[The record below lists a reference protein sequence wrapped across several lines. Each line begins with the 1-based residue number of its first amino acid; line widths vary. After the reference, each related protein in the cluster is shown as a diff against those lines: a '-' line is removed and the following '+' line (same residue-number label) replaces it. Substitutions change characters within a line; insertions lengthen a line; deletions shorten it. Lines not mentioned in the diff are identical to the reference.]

1 MGWGGGGWRKTY
13 SVPCGTGG
21 RESIVSEAPSSTT
34 ISATLQGRVP
44 QQWLARSQAEDDQH
58 VESLTR
64 GPRRVQGRQNVSQRR
79 SPLRPSRL
87 AETAV
92 SGWHSRRGSRA
103 KPSDIQ
109 GHPPADS
116 QPASAWLSGPRGRHF
131 RDRRRAA
138 VLDTCRPV
146 T

>member
-1 MGWGGGGWRKTY
+1 MRSRAARSRTT
-13 SVPCGTGG
+13 SSLPSATAA

-64 GPRRVQGRQNVSQRR
+64 GPRRAQGRQNGSQRR

-87 AETAV
+87 AEAAV
-92 SGWHSRRGSRA
+92 TPQPR
-103 KPSDIQ
+103 
-109 GHPPADS
+109 PPAS
-116 QPASAWLSGPRGRHF
+116 PPTPPPRH
-131 RDRRRAA
+131 A
-138 VLDTCRPV
+138 PPPP
-146 T
+146 